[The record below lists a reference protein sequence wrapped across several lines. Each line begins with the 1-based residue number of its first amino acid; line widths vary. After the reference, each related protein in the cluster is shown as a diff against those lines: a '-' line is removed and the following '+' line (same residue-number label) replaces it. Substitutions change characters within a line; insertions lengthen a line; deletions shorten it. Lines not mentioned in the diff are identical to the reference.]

1 MLLSVELVVAAFE
14 GIERCMSA
22 ALHNA
27 SGLHHQD
34 LVGLAHGGK
43 TMRNYKRGAAF
54 HQVLEALLNEGFRF
68 GVEAG
73 GGFIEDQNFRI
84 GENSASNGDPLA
96 LPAGKLD
103 SAFTNDGVI
112 FIFEALRKLIHMGD
126 AAGCHDF

>member
-1 MLLSVELVVAAFE
+1 
-14 GIERCMSA
+14 MSA
-22 ALHNA
+22 AFHNA

-54 HQVLEALLNEGFRF
+54 HQVLETLLNEGLRF

-73 GGFIEDQNFRI
+73 GGFIENQNFRI

-96 LPAGKLD
+96 LSTGELDPAF
-103 SAFTNDGVI
+103 ANDGVI
-112 FIFEALRKLIHMGD
+112 FVVEALRKL
-126 AAGCHDF
+126 